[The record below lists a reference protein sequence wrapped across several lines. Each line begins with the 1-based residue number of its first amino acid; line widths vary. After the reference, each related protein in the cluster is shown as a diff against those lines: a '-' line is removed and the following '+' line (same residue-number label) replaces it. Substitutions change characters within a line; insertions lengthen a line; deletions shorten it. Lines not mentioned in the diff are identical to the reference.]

1 VNDILY
7 YPGDSYTIPFG
18 VEVDT
23 LATPAGAPWLKIGEV
38 MDFVE
43 AVKPKRAFP
52 THDMTLSE
60 AGKAMSNGR
69 LAAVTEKGGGEFFA
83 LTAGGTLE
91 L

>member
-1 VNDILY
+1 
-7 YPGDSYTIPFG
+7 
-18 VEVDT
+18 
-23 LATPAGAPWLKIGEV
+23 GEV